1 MNHIY
6 TQQVRTI
13 FTIQLNDITRFSA
26 KTFRVLKLGHS
37 HWVIGSLGWRCI
49 EVRTFT
55 QEMGVLHVATWPMD
69 MQRDEG
75 ARNTVT
81 AATPS
86 KAWVNYFWY
95 DQTLR
100 RTSETSATYRT
111 WKQDLTLTTS
121 LSRQPV
127 QGIVTLT
134 VSTDLAAKR
143 ERGGGGQ
150 GTAVGIDVNDGNLDG
165 RVVLRGDE
173 AVWRR
178 LQSAQQNRIFCPVV
192 YEHSL
197 VAAHLRGT

>member
-1 MNHIY
+1 MRCGGWQWEHAIAKRY
-6 TQQVRTI
+6 ECEVYRQY
-13 FTIQLNDITRFSA
+13 ITSECLP
-26 KTFRVLKLGHS
+26 V
-37 HWVIGSLGWRCI
+37 
-49 EVRTFT
+49 
-55 QEMGVLHVATWPMD
+55 
-69 MQRDEG
+69 
-75 ARNTVT
+75 
-81 AATPS
+81 
-86 KAWVNYFWY
+86 YFWY

-111 WKQDLTLTTS
+111 WKQDLTPTTS

-178 LQSAQQNRIFCPVV
+178 LQSAQQNRIFCPVA